1 MTHGPVSTV
10 ERQPGGPP
18 ASASVAARLPGLA
31 RLLSPAE
38 LAVAGAATHD
48 VSSSS
53 RPVDPAAMLERVL
66 PYLADYGITRIAELT
81 HLDRLGLPVHTAYKP
96 MGRSL
101 SSGSGKGLTAT
112 QSKLGAAIE
121 AIEQTYWEQAS
132 PPTVRGSQD
141 DLERMGL
148 VVADGADLV
157 KHKGTIWHH
166 GLPVDWTPMHDL
178 ATGEEVW
185 VPVDL
190 VTVPRRGEAK
200 AMAGSFAFMPGTNGL
215 AGGYHVADALE
226 SAVTEVLERDAV
238 AIAKLAGTD
247 RVDAAGLVTRVGGD
261 VAPYVAYLRSRGL
274 ELGLID
280 ATTEAGLPTYIAVL
294 WDLEDRRAGTF
305 GGYGTGFDEHRALV
319 RAITEAVQSRGLITA
334 GARDD
339 ILATERRAAMRR
351 TSTEAPQE
359 PSRNPAAVHPARA
372 PGDSITA
379 LEELVAAAARCGCDR
394 VLVMRH
400 SAPGDPAQV
409 VRAVIPGLEGYLF
422 AGYGPGRRVR
432 AAIVARHHAAA
443 EARP

>member
-1 MTHGPVSTV
+1 MPQGTASIVDRPPGTQHSPATV
-10 ERQPGGPP
+10 
-18 ASASVAARLPGLA
+18 ADRLPGLA

-38 LAVAGAATHD
+38 MAGAGAATHD

-66 PYLADYGITRIAELT
+66 PYLADYGITRVAELT
-81 HLDRLGLPVHTAYKP
+81 HLDRLALPVHTAYKP

-112 QSKLGAAIE
+112 QSKLGAVIE
-121 AIEQTYWEQAS
+121 AMEQTYWEQAS

-157 KHKGTIWHH
+157 KSRGAIWHP
-166 GLPVDWTPMHDL
+166 GLRVDWTPMHDL

-190 VTVPRRGEAK
+190 VTVPRRGAPEG
-200 AMAGSFAFMPGTNGL
+200 MAGSLAFMPGSNGL

-238 AIAKLAGTD
+238 TIAKLVGAD
-247 RVDAAGLVTRVGGD
+247 RVDAAGLVDRVGGD
-261 VAPYVAYLRSRGL
+261 VAPYVAYLQSRRL
-274 ELGLID
+274 QLGLID
-280 ATTEAGLPTYIAVL
+280 ATTEAGLPTYIATL
-294 WDLEDRRAGTF
+294 WDLEDRRVGAF
-305 GGYGTGFDEHRALV
+305 GGYGAGFDEHRALV

-339 ILATERRAAMRR
+339 MLAAERRAGMRR
-351 TSTEAPQE
+351 SSNGVPPE
-359 PSRNPAAVHPARA
+359 PSRTPAAIHPGRA

-379 LEELVAAAARCGCDR
+379 LEELVAAAARCGCPR

-422 AGYGPGRRVR
+422 PGYGPGRRAR
-432 AAIVARHHAAA
+432 AAPAARDRAAV

>member
-1 MTHGPVSTV
+1 MKSGASSLA
-10 ERQPGGPP
+10 EGPP
-18 ASASVAARLPGLA
+18 GAPHAPAADASRLPGLA
-31 RLLSPAE
+31 RILDPAE
-38 LAVAGAATHD
+38 VASAGSVTQD

-53 RPVDPAAMLERVL
+53 RPVDPGAMLERVL
-66 PYLADYGITRIAELT
+66 PYLADYGITRVAELT
-81 HLDRLGLPVHTAYKP
+81 HLDRLALPVHTAYKP

-112 QSKLGAAIE
+112 QSKLGAVIE

-132 PPTVRGSQD
+132 LPTVRGSQD

-157 KHKGTIWHH
+157 KYRGAIWHPS
-166 GLPVDWTPMHDL
+166 LCVDWTPMHDL

-190 VTVPRRGEAK
+190 VTVPRRGERQG
-200 AMAGSFAFMPGTNGL
+200 MAGAVAFMSGTNGL
-215 AGGYHVADALE
+215 AGGYHVADALVA
-226 SAVTEVLERDAV
+226 AVTEVFERDAV
-238 AIAKLAGTD
+238 TIAKLSLVG
-247 RVDAAGLVTRVGGD
+247 RVDAPGLVARVGGD
-261 VAPYVAYLRSRGL
+261 VAPYVAYLESRHL

-280 ATTEAGLPTYIAVL
+280 ATNESGLPTYIALL
-294 WDLEDRRAGTF
+294 WDLENRRVGTF

-339 ILATERRAAMRR
+339 VLATERRAALRR
-351 TSTEAPQE
+351 TSNEAPPKSSQTQA
-359 PSRNPAAVHPARA
+359 PVHPVRTPA
-372 PGDSITA
+372 DSITA
-379 LEELVAAAARCGCDR
+379 LEELVAAAARCGCGR

-422 AGYGPGRRVR
+422 PGYGPGRRAR
-432 AAIVARHHAAA
+432 AAMAAGNRAAA
-443 EARP
+443 AAQP